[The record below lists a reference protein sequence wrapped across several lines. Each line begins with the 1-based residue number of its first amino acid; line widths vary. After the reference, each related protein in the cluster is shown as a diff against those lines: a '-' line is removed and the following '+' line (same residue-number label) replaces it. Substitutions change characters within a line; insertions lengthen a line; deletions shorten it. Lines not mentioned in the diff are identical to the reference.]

1 MLETQVK
8 TCVQRLSNATQRG
21 RVLPGGGACLVALSA
36 LIPLLKSAERGKGVG
51 GGEGAGE
58 EVGDEVDPE
67 DELIMRGL
75 AEGLMQVCVSVCA
88 SVPVKQGLAYQQ
100 SMGH

>member
-1 MLETQVK
+1 
-8 TCVQRLSNATQRG
+8 
-21 RVLPGGGACLVALSA
+21 
-36 LIPLLKSAERGKGVG
+36 
-51 GGEGAGE
+51 
-58 EVGDEVDPE
+58 VGDEVDPE
-67 DELIMRGL
+67 DELIMKGL